1 MNTEALNAPSEWELI
16 LQKCLLIEW
25 QPELQANSFDVLEG
39 GLAEDCGL
47 LFEEQAI
54 V

>member
-1 MNTEALNAPSEWELI
+1 VTNGTTG
-16 LQKCLLIEW
+16 Q
-25 QPELQANSFDVLEG
+25 QFDVLEG
-39 GLAEDCGL
+39 LVEDCGL